1 MADRRDD
8 SHGAVVVDPSGQEAV
23 MTLTEHDAQAYSGAL
38 RNDAFPT
45 PHRRSGEN
53 SPRVVLWHTWI
64 SAKRLLVRFVR
75 DPMTFV
81 FGIVLPICFLMVTN
95 VVLGDSI
102 KLVTGASALYGSVPL
117 VTLIGVMNGASVSV
131 LGLVTERSNGLLAR
145 LWVVPVH
152 RASGLLARIVAD
164 AVRIVLNSFVLLCI
178 GLILGLQLKQ
188 GWLACVAWLC
198 IPVLFGMAFA
208 TLALTVA
215 VYWSNPILVEGIT
228 LVSAFLLF
236 FCTGFVPLSQYP
248 KWIQPVVEH
257 QPLSYAT
264 EVMRGLTLGGPI
276 LHPLIG
282 ILLWSGAIVI
292 VCAIPLVIGYRRAS
306 MRG

>member
-1 MADRRDD
+1 
-8 SHGAVVVDPSGQEAV
+8 
-23 MTLTEHDAQAYSGAL
+23 MTLTEQNAKASSGVL

-45 PHRRSGEN
+45 PHRASSEN
-53 SPRVVLWHTWI
+53 SPRVLLRHTWI
-64 SAKRLLVRFVR
+64 TTKRLLVRFVR

-102 KLVTGASALYGSVPL
+102 RLVTGASALYGSVPL

-208 TLALTVA
+208 SLALTVA
-215 VYWSNPILVEGIT
+215 VYWSNPMLVEAIT
-228 LVSAFLLF
+228 LVSTLLLF
-236 FCTGFVPLSQYP
+236 FCTGFVPLDQYP
-248 KWIQPVVEH
+248 TWIQPAVEH

-264 EVMRGLTLGGPI
+264 EVMRGLTLGGPV
-276 LHPLIG
+276 LHPLIW
-282 ILLWSGAIVI
+282 ILVWSAGIVI